1 MTNQSDELLFGA
13 ENTRARDTDGDG
25 VSDVQESLD
34 GTDPNDADSKIRHD
48 APVLNQFGGDPR
60 VGVEGTILERETIID
75 VVGSTPE
82 GHSLEQTLGTGLDG
96 KPIGRSP
103 IDLGYGDGD
112 TLLEGRGTDPNS
124 PLNMDRNPLV
134 GNTAAK
140 PPEGRDATI
149 DTLGREAGPGA
160 GGDQK
165 SGSGSNSTPP
175 PDADLSFRAP
185 HWDQISAGADGG
197 TPEKGIIDT
206 LIDLMTPTP
215 TPDAG
220 TVRPDGD
227 KPVPKPPP
235 KKPVVPGGPDD
246 YLTNPDADTGGGG
259 VVTEDQIERAIV
271 LQGTDTDFVP
281 GAGTQIDVD
290 SPPRR
295 PGDLVTDPGDEDP
308 GAGADADGT
317 VTPPDQQISR
327 PVNPN
332 DGLPGGIRAPGWS
345 PDGGGGSGGG
355 DGADNTGRDGSSSA
369 ATAATN
375 TAAPD
380 AGSGVVNIGTG
391 STGGIQSVAGDDT
404 GATATTDN
412 SGRVSQSYAMM
423 AGDDDDLEELEVQRA
438 DSLDAE
444 PRAVDSDG
452 DGVSDT
458 QEILD
463 GTDPNNAHDH
473 VTEPAPVIDPNG
485 RPPVSEPELN
495 PLELNDPRAVID
507 EINRERE
514 TVVDVLGGLPEGHTL
529 DQTLGT
535 GLAGKPIGK
544 STDHYGNADAEGVLA
559 GRGMDPN
566 SPLNMGRESF
576 TGNNPAESAEG
587 RNPTT
592 DTLGR
597 EAGSGV
603 GGEQKSEGGIAT
615 APPSG
620 TELSFRAPNM
630 SLVSDSADGGTPAPD
645 PHAPPMTAEEKVK
658 ARDSNKENRDYDK
671 WKKEQSGKTVNPDAD
686 TGGGG
691 VVTDEQIE
699 RAIVIHGGDTDF
711 VPGAGTHIDGD
722 APPKR
727 PIDLVTDGGDEDPG
741 AGENDGTVPPP
752 DQQISKPVNPQDNLP
767 GGGLPPGS
775 GTGNGGGDGGDNTGR
790 DGFSSAATAATG
802 TGSPGFGSGVT
813 NIGGGA
819 AGGIQT
825 VAGDDTGA
833 TATTDNSGRV
843 SQSYAMMAGDD
854 DDLDELEVQRADMAA
869 AGPGTQTEDEIYI
882 GATSAPVDPTGGDS
896 NGGSAGSDV
905 PAPAD
910 DVSTSES
917 GPVSLPVATVGD
929 VIAPI
934 LEFEAAGVAVAGD
947 VALGIAL
954 GVEASPRG
962 ASAPADGSDAVATI
976 PIVGPIIGHEAEN
989 QSDWA
994 SPTPLDPIDDSVVEV
1009 QLAIDDPVDELIDEP
1024 FAQRSVEIDD
1034 LAPAEANLDGGF

>member
-13 ENTRARDTDGDG
+13 ESTRARDTDGDG

-48 APVLNQFGGDPR
+48 RPVLDPTGNNGPR
-60 VGVEGTILERETIID
+60 VGIEGTILERETIID
-75 VVGSTPE
+75 VAGSTPE

-96 KPIGRSP
+96 KPIGKSP
-103 IDLGYGDGD
+103 NDLGYGDGD
-112 TLLEGRGTDPNS
+112 KLLEGRGTDPNS
-124 PLNMDRNPLV
+124 PLNMHRNPLT

-140 PPEGRDATI
+140 PPEGRDATK

-160 GGDQK
+160 GGNQVSD
-165 SGSGSNSTPP
+165 SGSGSTPP
-175 PDADLSFRAP
+175 PGADLSFRAP
-185 HWDQISAGADGG
+185 HTDQISGTDGG
-197 TPEKGIIDT
+197 TEDKSTLDAVIDW
-206 LIDLMTPTP
+206 LIPTTP

-227 KPVPKPPP
+227 KPVPKPAP

-246 YLTNPDADTGGGG
+246 YLTNPDADTGGG
-259 VVTEDQIERAIV
+259 VVTDEQIERAIV

-281 GAGTQIDVD
+281 GAGTQIDAD
-290 SPPRR
+290 SPPKR
-295 PGDLVTDPGDEDP
+295 PIDLVTDGGDEDP
-308 GAGADADGT
+308 GAGESDGT

-327 PVNPN
+327 PVNPQ
-332 DGLPGGIRAPGWS
+332 DGLPGGGLPPGS
-345 PDGGGGSGGG
+345 GTGNGGG
-355 DGADNTGRDGSSSA
+355 DGGDNTGRDGFSSA

-375 TAAPD
+375 TGAPGF
-380 AGSGVVNIGTG
+380 GSGVTNIGAG

-404 GATATTDN
+404 GATATTDG
-412 SGRVSQSYAMM
+412 SGRASQSYAMM
-423 AGDDDDLEELEVQRA
+423 AGDDDGLEELEVQRA

-444 PRAVDSDG
+444 PRVIDSDG
-452 DGVSDT
+452 DGVSDA

-463 GTDPNNAHDH
+463 GTDPNNARDH
-473 VTEPAPVIDPNG
+473 VTEPAPVIDSNG
-485 RPPVSEPELN
+485 SPPVSEPELN
-495 PLELNDPRAVID
+495 PLAPNDPRAAID
-507 EINRERE
+507 QINLERE
-514 TVVDVLGGLPEGHTL
+514 TVVDVLGGLPDGHTL

-535 GLAGKPIGK
+535 GLDGQLLGK
-544 STDHYGNADAEGVLA
+544 STDHYGNADAEGLLA

-603 GGEQKSEGGIAT
+603 GGEQKSEGGIPT

-645 PHAPPMTAEEKVK
+645 PHAPPKTAEEKVK
-658 ARDSNKENRDYDK
+658 ERDSNKENRDYDK

-691 VVTDEQIE
+691 VVTEDQIE
-699 RAIVIHGGDTDF
+699 RAIVLQGTDTDF
-711 VPGAGTHIDGD
+711 VPGAGTQIDAD
-722 APPKR
+722 SPPKR
-727 PIDLVTDGGDEDPG
+727 PIDLVTDGGEEDPG
-741 AGENDGTVPPP
+741 AGENDGTVTPP
-752 DQQISKPVNPQDNLP
+752 DQQISRPVNPQDGLP

-833 TATTDNSGRV
+833 TATTDSSGRA

-854 DDLDELEVQRADMAA
+854 DDLEELEVQRADMAA

-910 DVSTSES
+910 PAALDHVSTSES
-917 GPVSLPVATVGD
+917 GSVSLPVAMVGD

-934 LEFEAAGVAVAGD
+934 LEFEATEVAVASD
-947 VALGIAL
+947 VALGI
-954 GVEASPRG
+954 EASPRG
-962 ASAPADGSDAVATI
+962 ASAPAQGADAVATI

-989 QSDWA
+989 QSLWA
-994 SPTPLDPIDDSVVEV
+994 PPTPLDPIDDSVVEV
-1009 QLAIDDPVDELIDEP
+1009 QLAIDDPVDDLVDEP
-1024 FAQRSVEIDD
+1024 FAQRSIEIDD
-1034 LAPAEANLDGGF
+1034 LVPDEANLDEGF